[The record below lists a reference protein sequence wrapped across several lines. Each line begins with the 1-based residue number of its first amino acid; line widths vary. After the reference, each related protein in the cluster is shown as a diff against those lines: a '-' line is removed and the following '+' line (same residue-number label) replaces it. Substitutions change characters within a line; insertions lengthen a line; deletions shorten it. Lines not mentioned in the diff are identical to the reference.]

1 MTSRRNTIQK
11 DLVRNRLLLG
21 TDAVAFADQ
30 EMKVRAEEYAKWKEF
45 SCRSDY

>member
-1 MTSRRNTIQK
+1 MIIQAVEADNTPF
-11 DLVRNRLLLG
+11 RLLLG

-30 EMKVRAEEYAKWKEF
+30 EMKVRVEEYAKWKEF